1 MSIHRPELEQALR
14 ERLQTWRQVEAMR
27 RPTREIDLR
36 VVTFSRQ
43 VGSGGRLIAARVAQV
58 LELPFYDWEE
68 IRRVA
73 PPEESD
79 PLEDTDPGEKVPVD
93 GGTLRH
99 LHRDPAG
106 YRERLTAAMEAIA
119 DGDGG
124 VVLGRGANFILPR
137 DRCLRVRIVA
147 PAEIRS
153 DYLARVLDLS
163 PDAAGDAVRDGD
175 ADRRAFV
182 RHYFD
187 EDIDEDTHY
196 DLVLNMDLYTLDAAV
211 VMMLQAWGAA
221 RRIWGE

>member
-1 MSIHRPELEQALR
+1 MSIHRPELERALS
-14 ERLQTWRQVEAMR
+14 ERLRTWRQVEAQR
-27 RPTREIDLR
+27 RPAREIDLR

-73 PPEESD
+73 TPGAEEAAEGADDRVRVS
-79 PLEDTDPGEKVPVD
+79 VD
-93 GGTLRH
+93 GGSLRH
-99 LHRDPAG
+99 LDRSPSA
-106 YRERLTAAMEAIA
+106 YRERLTTAMEAIA
-119 DGDGG
+119 GVDGG

-147 PAEIRS
+147 PPEIRA
-153 DYLARVLDLS
+153 DYLARVLDLDPEQS
-163 PDAAGDAVRDGD
+163 RDAVRDGD

-221 RRIWGE
+221 RQIWGE

>member
-1 MSIHRPELEQALR
+1 MSIHRPELERALR
-14 ERLQTWRQVEAMR
+14 ERLETWRQVESAR

-43 VGSGGRLIAARVAQV
+43 VGSGGRLIAARVAQI

-73 PPEESD
+73 PPAGPD
-79 PLEDTDPGEKVPVD
+79 PLEDTDPGEKVTVES
-93 GGTLRH
+93 GSLRH
-99 LHRDPAG
+99 LHRDPAD
-106 YRERLTAAMEAIA
+106 YRECLGAAMEAIA
-119 DGDGG
+119 DGVGG

-137 DRCLRVRIVA
+137 DRCLRIRVVA
-147 PAEIRS
+147 PAEIRA
-153 DYLARVLDLS
+153 DYLSRVLDLS
-163 PDAAGDAVRDGD
+163 PEEARAAVEEGD

-187 EDIDEDTHY
+187 QDIDEDTHY

-221 RRIWGE
+221 RSIWGA